1 MEKSYFEFKGNKY
14 PYVVIP
20 SNKFDIYE
28 ESKEQGLEVDDEFI
42 IADERFWN
50 AIEESDGTETIEGGI
65 MDDEVFFYVDASILD
80 LSEDEIVKYVNEQLA

>member
-1 MEKSYFEFKGNKY
+1 MEKSYFEFKGKKY

-28 ESKEQGLEVDDEFI
+28 ECEEKGLGVDDEFI
-42 IADERFWN
+42 IADKSLWKEV
-50 AIEESDGTETIEGGI
+50 EESDGIAAIEGGI

-80 LSEDEIVKYVNEQLA
+80 LSEEEIVNYVNEQLA